1 MDQREFLRQMEELVD
16 FGRTKENLLT
26 KQEIADYC
34 SDWNLTEE
42 QMPFVYAYLKEHRI
56 EVEGYRA
63 PVEKTEEEAV
73 EKSEKDS
80 KYLRL
85 YKEELCQLKRYEEEE
100 LVRLLEQLRRGEE
113 EVISSV
119 IEAHLHRVMQ
129 LADKYRGRGVP
140 VEDLIQE
147 GNLGLM
153 IAVEKFNPDLGYR
166 FSTYASWWIK
176 QAMFKAISEQS
187 HCMKIPVYIQETLS
201 KFSKVKAEMERA
213 YNCQVTNKDVAQ
225 KMNLEP
231 EKVDTYLSAYT
242 TTVSIEGSF
251 DAKNGSELNVADVLE
266 DETTSVEA
274 SIQYEELKK
283 EIANVVST
291 LKEREQ
297 SVIKMRFG
305 LENFARTTLE
315 DIGKMFGVTKECIR
329 QTEMRALNKLR
340 GCSSLNCYAD

>member
-1 MDQREFLRQMEELVD
+1 MKDQVIRMKTTTNPARSGFIS
-16 FGRTKENLLT
+16 FN
-26 KQEIADYC
+26 
-34 SDWNLTEE
+34 TEE
-42 QMPFVYAYLKEHRI
+42 MGAYLKKVNSYKSLDSAE
-56 EVEGYRA
+56 
-63 PVEKTEEEAV
+63 EKEIARKAKNGDKEAKKILV
-73 EKSEKDS
+73 QSNLKLVLTIARKAIHVS
-80 KYLRL
+80 KLPM
-85 YKEELCQLKRYEEEE
+85 
-100 LVRLLEQLRRGEE
+100 V
-113 EVISSV
+113 
-119 IEAHLHRVMQ
+119 
-129 LADKYRGRGVP
+129 
-140 VEDLIQE
+140 DLIQE

-242 TTVSIEGSF
+242 TTISIEGSF

>member
-1 MDQREFLRQMEELVD
+1 MKDQVIRMKSTTNPARSGFIS
-16 FGRTKENLLT
+16 FN
-26 KQEIADYC
+26 
-34 SDWNLTEE
+34 TEE
-42 QMPFVYAYLKEHRI
+42 MGAYLKKVNSYKSLDSAE
-56 EVEGYRA
+56 
-63 PVEKTEEEAV
+63 EKEIARKAKNGDKEAKKILV
-73 EKSEKDS
+73 QSNLKLVLTIARKAIHVS
-80 KYLRL
+80 KLPM
-85 YKEELCQLKRYEEEE
+85 
-100 LVRLLEQLRRGEE
+100 V
-113 EVISSV
+113 
-119 IEAHLHRVMQ
+119 
-129 LADKYRGRGVP
+129 
-140 VEDLIQE
+140 DLIQE

-187 HCMKIPVYIQETLS
+187 HCMKIPVYIQEKLS

>member
-1 MDQREFLRQMEELVD
+1 MKDQVIRMKSTTNPARSGFIS
-16 FGRTKENLLT
+16 FN
-26 KQEIADYC
+26 
-34 SDWNLTEE
+34 TEE
-42 QMPFVYAYLKEHRI
+42 MGAYLKKVNSYKSLDSAE
-56 EVEGYRA
+56 
-63 PVEKTEEEAV
+63 EKEIARKAKNGDKEAKKILV
-73 EKSEKDS
+73 QSNLKLVLTIARKAIHVS
-80 KYLRL
+80 KLPM
-85 YKEELCQLKRYEEEE
+85 
-100 LVRLLEQLRRGEE
+100 V
-113 EVISSV
+113 
-119 IEAHLHRVMQ
+119 
-129 LADKYRGRGVP
+129 
-140 VEDLIQE
+140 DLIQE

-329 QTEMRALNKLR
+329 QTEMRALNKWR

>member
-1 MDQREFLRQMEELVD
+1 MKDQVIKMKSTTNPARSGFIS
-16 FGRTKENLLT
+16 FN
-26 KQEIADYC
+26 
-34 SDWNLTEE
+34 TEE
-42 QMPFVYAYLKEHRI
+42 MGAYLKKVNSYKSLDSAE
-56 EVEGYRA
+56 
-63 PVEKTEEEAV
+63 EKEIARKAKNGDKEAKKILV
-73 EKSEKDS
+73 QSNLKLVLTIARKAIHVS
-80 KYLRL
+80 KLPM
-85 YKEELCQLKRYEEEE
+85 
-100 LVRLLEQLRRGEE
+100 V
-113 EVISSV
+113 
-119 IEAHLHRVMQ
+119 
-129 LADKYRGRGVP
+129 
-140 VEDLIQE
+140 DLIQE